1 MEPAQSGKDEPEAM
15 GTKYVQRRRE
25 IALRLMQELDGNKTL
40 VAKRMGISRS
50 TLYRILR
57 NEKA

>member
-1 MEPAQSGKDEPEAM
+1 M